1 MASGTGSGSGSSNAP
16 SEGPTSPRHATTTQ
30 PTAVV
35 EPPPAPTP
43 PRRRRSITEMLGHTL
58 PASSSMASGGPGT
71 TSQPAMEGGSG
82 SGSGGVA
89 TATAATGGVIRQ
101 VERKRPLE
109 AGEGSSSALR
119 RHHAEQQQQ
128 QHPPPPPPPPP
139 PQQQQQEEQNLPPPP
154 PPPPVPPAPAGNDH
168 VCTICGR
175 VFPTP
180 RGLFGHLRSHP
191 NRAWRGAFPPPVFDQ
206 DEFAD
211 VPGQV
216 NIQGGDN
223 AGGQGNVGHAGID
236 INQPPAAEEP
246 DPAPYLLPDL
256 NNPPPPED

>member
-1 MASGTGSGSGSSNAP
+1 MASGSGSSNAP
-16 SEGPTSPRHATTTQ
+16 NEGPTSPRHATTNQ

-35 EPPPAPTP
+35 EPPPVPTP
-43 PRRRRSITEMLGHTL
+43 PHRSITEMLGNMH
-58 PASSSMASGGPGT
+58 PASLSVGRGGPGT
-71 TSQPAMEGGSG
+71 ISPPAMVGGRGSG
-82 SGSGGVA
+82 TGGVA
-89 TATAATGGVIRQ
+89 TGTTAATIGMVHQ

-109 AGEGSSSALR
+109 AGEGSSSGLR
-119 RHHAEQQQQ
+119 RPQLEHHQQPQQ
-128 QHPPPPPPPPP
+128 PPP
-139 PQQQQQEEQNLPPPP
+139 PQQRPQQQQEQQNLPPPP
-154 PPPPVPPAPAGNDH
+154 PPPLPPAPAGNGH

-191 NRAWRGAFPPPVFDQ
+191 NRGWRGAFPPPVFDQ

-211 VPGQV
+211 VPGRA
-216 NIQGGDN
+216 NIQGGNN

-246 DPAPYLLPDL
+246 GPPAYLLPDL